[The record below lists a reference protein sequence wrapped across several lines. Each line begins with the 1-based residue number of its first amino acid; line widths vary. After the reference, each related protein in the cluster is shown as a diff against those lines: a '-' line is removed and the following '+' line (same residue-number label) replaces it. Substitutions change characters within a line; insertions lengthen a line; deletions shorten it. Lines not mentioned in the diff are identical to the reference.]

1 MSDIRTALEEA
12 FNADEGSGHAE
23 PSETVSQDVHD
34 DVSSLEG
41 SGDAQADHSEQKQ
54 TRARDEN
61 GRFAPKE
68 PAEVPKESPAPV
80 ESSAPAHQTRNPF
93 SSWKPDAQSALM
105 KAERGEALTPEELK
119 LLRVEAERRESD
131 FHRGVSEFKSHSER
145 AKAYDAAIAPYQQHL
160 QRLGVDAPTAINAL
174 MKADVTLRTSDP
186 ATKAQ
191 YFAQLAR
198 EYGIDL
204 EQVQQP
210 QPVDPQ
216 LQYVTQQLNE
226 LRQQQMLWQNQQHQ
240 QEQYRVQNEL
250 QSFATSDK
258 KHFDAVRNDM
268 ADLLETGK
276 AKDLQEAYDMAVWM
290 RPDVRQTLI
299 EQQLADAQRK
309 AVEQAQ
315 SQRAKTAAVGVKG
328 SSPIGAGGQPV
339 SGSLRDI
346 ISAQFADN

>member
-1 MSDIRTALEEA
+1 MSDIRSALEEA
-12 FNADEGSGHAE
+12 FESG
-23 PSETVSQDVHD
+23 SETPEAEVVEREQPATDVVEH
-34 DVSSLEG
+34 EPA
-41 SGDAQADHSEQKQ
+41 SGETQA
-54 TRARDEN
+54 RARDEQ
-61 GRFAPKE
+61 GRFASKATEAPE
-68 PAEVPKESPAPV
+68 PAPQVEQPA
-80 ESSAPAHQTRNPF
+80 APTRNPF
-93 SSWKPDAQSALM
+93 SSWKPDAQQALM

-145 AKAYDAAIAPYQQHL
+145 AKAYDQAIAPYQQHL
-160 QRLGVDAPTAINAL
+160 QKLGVDAPTAINAL
-174 MKADVTLRTSDP
+174 MRADVTLRTSDP

-204 EQVQQP
+204 SQVQNQQP
-210 QPVDPQ
+210 LDPQ
-216 LQYVTQQLNE
+216 TQFLHQQLNE
-226 LRQQQMLWQNQQHQ
+226 LRQQQQLWQNQLQQ
-240 QEQYRVQNEL
+240 QEQMRVQQEL
-250 QSFATSDK
+250 QQFATADR

-299 EQQLADAQRK
+299 EQQLADAQSK
-309 AVEQAQ
+309 ALAQAQ
-315 SQRAKTAAVGVKG
+315 AQRAKTAAVSVKG

-339 SGSLRDI
+339 NGSLRDI
-346 ISAQFADN
+346 IAAQLADN